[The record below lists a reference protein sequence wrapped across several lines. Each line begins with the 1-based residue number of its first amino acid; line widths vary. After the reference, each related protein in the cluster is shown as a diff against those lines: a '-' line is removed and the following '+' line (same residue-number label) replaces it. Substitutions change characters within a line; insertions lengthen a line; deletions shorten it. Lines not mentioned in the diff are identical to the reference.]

1 PLTLP
6 LMYFYAYRTG
16 CWVLHQTPA
25 PFHLNWSL
33 HWLEQEAA
41 TLVPPFLLGS
51 LLLGILT
58 ALCGAAFTA
67 LLLQLR
73 NLWPFAPRN

>member
-1 PLTLP
+1 K
-6 LMYFYAYRTG
+6 
-16 CWVLHQTPA
+16 TPE
-25 PFHLNWSL
+25 PFHLSWTL

-51 LLLGILT
+51 LLLAVLT
-58 ALCGAAFTA
+58 ALSGGVLTA

-73 NLWPFAPRN
+73 NLWQGARHH